1 MLENYLVENYNL
13 DHLIFTKPKKY
24 GEYMISK
31 IRYPTEDITDDM
43 LIQFPKMTITSKTD
57 KNIELEFNNDTKYNT
72 EIYNFLSKLDN
83 FILTYINNN
92 SKEWF
97 GKEIPESSLKQMYN
111 SFIKPPKTSENK
123 CTISFDFKIKNSEI
137 KSTFVDHKN
146 DEINLN
152 EIKCDQI
159 ECISHLKYIIFSK
172 DTCFTTWDLVTAK
185 LCAPKINKVKHYGFI
200 ETVESDSDDETTTSV
215 FTFY

>member
-13 DHLIFTKPKKY
+13 DNLIFTKPKKY

-31 IRYPTEDITDDM
+31 IKYPMDSVTDDM

-57 KNIELEFNNDTKYNT
+57 KNIELEFNNDTKYNS

-83 FILTYINNN
+83 FILTYINTH
-92 SKEWF
+92 SSEWF

-123 CTISFDFKIKNSEI
+123 CTISFDFKIKTMRLI
-137 KSTFVDHKN
+137 
-146 DEINLN
+146 
-152 EIKCDQI
+152 
-159 ECISHLKYIIFSK
+159 
-172 DTCFTTWDLVTAK
+172 
-185 LCAPKINKVKHYGFI
+185 
-200 ETVESDSDDETTTSV
+200 
-215 FTFY
+215 